1 MKNKL
6 IAALGTAAVIGT
18 MLAPSF
24 AMAAGNLNLG
34 VGAFGAQTSL
44 GNKPIQETIAN
55 LINIALG
62 FLGILSVLIIL
73 WGGFGWMTSG
83 GEEAKVKAAKGRIIQ
98 GIIGLVIILSSWAIA
113 TFVITSLVGA
123 TTNQTTGF

>member
-1 MKNKL
+1 MNKK
-6 IAALGTAAVIGT
+6 IVAALGTAAVMGS
-18 MLAPSF
+18 MLAPMLVS
-24 AMAAGNLNLG
+24 AAAPLNLG
-34 VGAFGAQTSL
+34 VSSFSTQTSL

-62 FLGILSVLIIL
+62 FLGILSVLIML

-83 GEEAKVKAAKGRIIQ
+83 GEDKKVSAAKQRIVQ

-113 TFVITSLVGA
+113 TFVISSLAGA
-123 TTNQTTGF
+123 TTGQNAV